1 MSLAET
7 LEASG
12 VLRRFTACFE
22 SCIKKG
28 KEIEART
35 YLPNIR
41 KACELL
47 NMDWRAVLGIE
58 NERFFTDNEPFI
70 SVQEPIFNRSVAV
83 QVADKNPQIAVQKDI
98 IRSSDNKTGN
108 CVVCGKSLNGKRS
121 DAKFCSGNCR
131 NSNRKC
137 Q

>member
-7 LEASG
+7 LEASS

-41 KACELL
+41 KACEILG
-47 NMDWRAVLGIE
+47 MDWRELLGIE
-58 NERFFTDNEPFI
+58 NERFFTDTERFI
-70 SVQEPIFNRSVAV
+70 AVQEPIISRSVSV
-83 QVADKNPQIAVQKDI
+83 QLSDKMPQIAVQEDI
-98 IRSSDNKTGN
+98 IRSQDDKTGN